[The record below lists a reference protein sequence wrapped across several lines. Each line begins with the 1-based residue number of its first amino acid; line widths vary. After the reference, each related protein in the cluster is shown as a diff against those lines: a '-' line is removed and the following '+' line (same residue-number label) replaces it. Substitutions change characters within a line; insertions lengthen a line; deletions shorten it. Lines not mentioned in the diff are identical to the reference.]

1 MYFIEPQSHSNLN
14 LIVLYQEVQL
24 TNFKNY
30 QKLSVLMHPR
40 FNLLTGYNGMGKT
53 NLLDALYYCSLTR
66 SYFTRK
72 DSLCHMHGSSFFRI
86 EASLQAESGE
96 SAKLVIKSQSAKS
109 KVVEWKGSK
118 YDRLSDHIGR
128 IPCIMITP
136 RDIQL
141 ILEGSE
147 SRRALLDSCICQVD
161 RDYLQ
166 SLQKYNHALKQRNGY
181 LKMLNGRSA
190 DVGLID
196 SYNQILSVEGQK
208 VSKRREEFMQ
218 GFEEYFKKAADD
230 LNLSS
235 EVMVCRYKSK
245 LLDHDLIDLLA
256 ESWSKDLILQRT
268 TCGIHK
274 DDLEL
279 VMNDR
284 PLKDYASQGQLKS
297 FVLALK
303 LAQYEYLKTTSQ
315 SKAILLLDD
324 IFDRL
329 DRNRVR
335 ALLEHI
341 VAEDYGQ
348 VFITDTHPTRVADIL
363 TNQQIGYMHYQVSDA
378 MLELI

>member
-1 MYFIEPQSHSNLN
+1 MYFTDCPSHRNEDY
-14 LIVLYQEVQL
+14 IVQYQKVQL

-30 QKLSVLMHPR
+30 KGLSVQLHPR
-40 FNLLTGYNGMGKT
+40 FNLLTGLNGMGKT
-53 NLLDALYYCSLTR
+53 NLLDSLYYCSLTR

-72 DSLCHMHGSSFFRI
+72 DSLCHMHGSAFFRI
-86 EASLQAESGE
+86 EAMLQSESGE
-96 SAKLVIKSQSAKS
+96 LNKLVIKSQSGKS
-109 KVVEWKGSK
+109 KVVEWGESK
-118 YDRLSDHIGR
+118 YDRLSDHIGK

-161 RDYLQ
+161 RAYLQ
-166 SLQKYNHALKQRNGY
+166 SLQKYNHTLKQRNGY
-181 LKMLNGRSA
+181 LKMLNGNTA
-190 DVGLID
+190 DSGLID
-196 SYNQILSVEGQK
+196 SYNQILSVEGHK
-208 VSKRREEFMQ
+208 VSKGRAEFMR
-218 GFEEYFKKAADD
+218 GFKEYFNRVAGQ

-245 LLDHDLIDLLA
+245 LIDNELLDLLVK
-256 ESWSKDLILQRT
+256 SWPKDVILQRT

-279 VMNDR
+279 IMNDR

-303 LAQYEYLKTTSQ
+303 LAQYEYLKTASQ

-329 DRNRVR
+329 DRNRVQ

-341 VAEDYGQ
+341 VKEDYGQ
-348 VFITDTHPTRVADIL
+348 VFITDTHPTRVAEIL
-363 TNQQIGYMHYQVSDA
+363 SGQEIDYLHYGVSEA
-378 MLELI
+378 NLQTI